1 MKLYKYGNPESNIV
15 LIQPVGTHNLNEIP
29 NQVERIKINT
39 KKEMGAALRNVR
51 KEQSGHNEDPSH
63 KVSLLI

>member
-39 KKEMGAALRNVR
+39 KKEF
-51 KEQSGHNEDPSH
+51 
-63 KVSLLI
+63 SLDKMHTEYISIYNRIK

>member
-39 KKEMGAALRNVR
+39 KKVR
-51 KEQSGHNEDPSH
+51 PEIVTSGRT
-63 KVSLLI
+63 V